1 MTAAARRNFD
11 AADVAIACSV
21 AVLAQLGLLIAFS
34 LPSPE
39 LVEADISNE
48 NSQPIAVS
56 ITPVLK
62 LGTKS
67 PSRLPPAWQR
77 TKPVPT
83 KAKAA
88 LPSPE
93 AEKTPEAIPKTSV
106 VDAAVAPVVV
116 VDAAAVERP
125 DLTAHAEHE
134 DAGAAPSVASVEGS
148 EQGSV
153 KGTETDPLKARAA
166 DRYRDE
172 LAAWFSSRFHI
183 QGKVPFDTL
192 KTLHATARVT
202 VTADRKV
209 GGFSLVSPSGDPT
222 FDGEVQA
229 TLERIQSSG
238 VELPAPPEMYPE
250 MLGTARDVG
259 FKCNIRKYC
268 E

>member
-1 MTAAARRNFD
+1 MTAAARGTFD
-11 AADVAIACSV
+11 ASDVAIACSV
-21 AVLAQLGLLIAFS
+21 AVLAQLGLLVAFS
-34 LPSPE
+34 LPPPE
-39 LVEADISNE
+39 FVQADISNE
-48 NSQPIAVS
+48 NSQAIAVS

-67 PSRLPPAWQR
+67 PTKLPPEWQR
-77 TKPVPT
+77 TRPVPT

-106 VDAAVAPVVV
+106 ADASVAPAV
-116 VDAAAVERP
+116 VDASVIEQP
-125 DLTAHAEHE
+125 NPTAQQE
-134 DAGAAPSVASVEGS
+134 AGAARAVASVEGS
-148 EQGSV
+148 EQGSAG
-153 KGTETDPLKARAA
+153 GTETDPLKGRAA

-183 QGKVPFDTL
+183 QGKLPFDTL
-192 KTLHATARVT
+192 KTLHAMARVT

-209 GGFSLVSPSGDPT
+209 GGFSLVTPSGDPI

-250 MLGTARDVG
+250 MLGSSRDVG